1 MLIQQQALQFWKITL
16 KPGHLCKPQRVATV
30 LSVSCLSQNVIIWV
44 INAFFVQLLIDPL
57 LAKGKKTKGM
67 FDSFHWYLSRLC
79 NNLSIKCLDLQLYLE
94 SIPKYSIQQYT
105 IIPKFK
111 INSILDNS
119 LGISTKW
126 KQRFASS
133 LLEIKIT
140 CKLQHLVVWITFN
153 SWYYGVIL
161 YISLDS
167 LFI

>member
-1 MLIQQQALQFWKITL
+1 MKNNPETWPFVQTTACSNCTVSVLFIT
-16 KPGHLCKPQRVATV
+16 KCNHLSHKS
-30 LSVSCLSQNVIIWV
+30 L
-44 INAFFVQLLIDPL
+44 FVQLLIVPL
-57 LAKGKKTKGM
+57 LTKGKKTKGM

-79 NNLSIKCLDLQLYLE
+79 NNLSIKCLDLLLYLE

-111 INSILDNS
+111 INSMLDNS

-126 KQRFASS
+126 KHRLASW

-140 CKLQHLVVWITFN
+140 CKLQHLVVWITFK

-167 LFI
+167 LFT